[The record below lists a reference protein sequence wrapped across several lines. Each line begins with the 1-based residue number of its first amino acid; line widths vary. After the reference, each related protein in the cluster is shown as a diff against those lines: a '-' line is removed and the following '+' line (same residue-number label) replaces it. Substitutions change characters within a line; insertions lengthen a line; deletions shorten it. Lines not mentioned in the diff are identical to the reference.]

1 MGLVTIRT
9 FENSPEAH
17 IFKAK
22 LSSLGIECFIF
33 DEQTITLNPIMGI
46 AIGGIKLK
54 VNENDYEKSNQV
66 INDIEN
72 APLTNDKDE
81 ILKCPKCNS
90 AELYAGF
97 KSMKGVKG
105 IISAITSFLFM
116 IYPVYFKNVYKCK
129 KCGNEFNKD

>member
-9 FENSPEAH
+9 FENGPEAH
-17 IFKAK
+17 LFKTK
-22 LSSLGIECFIF
+22 LLSLGIECFIF
-33 DEQTITLNPIMGI
+33 DEQTITLNPIMGV

-66 INDIEN
+66 ITDIEN
-72 APLTNDKDE
+72 TPLTNEKDE

-90 AELYAGF
+90 IELYTGF

-105 IISAITSFLFM
+105 IISTITSFLFM

-129 KCGNEFNKD
+129 DCGNEFDKE